1 MGLHFYGIN
10 HEYSSLDAFAGWHWV
25 YGTDCFQVTMV
36 PLLLTVLVIIDA
48 CEIIG
53 FCYALALLSRTSF
66 LMQMQPSRVSEHLI
80 WLFFVWNCGR
90 HAHNVAFQKSDLFFI
105 CLLRPLSN
113 EIKIDEAEIQAAKVD
128 AYRTLTQRWLAKRAS
143 VSS

>member
-1 MGLHFYGIN
+1 
-10 HEYSSLDAFAGWHWV
+10 
-25 YGTDCFQVTMV
+25 
-36 PLLLTVLVIIDA
+36 
-48 CEIIG
+48 
-53 FCYALALLSRTSF
+53 
-66 LMQMQPSRVSEHLI
+66 
-80 WLFFVWNCGR
+80 
-90 HAHNVAFQKSDLFFI
+90 VAFQKSDLFFI